1 MSAKSNNSAEYVNDD
16 VEETDCEY
24 VYEQE
29 SRNKTKDS
37 IKKLSQ
43 ENRKDRHKT
52 SESGLYD
59 ELDYELNPRDENFIK
74 RNVSMDNASILNGSK
89 SQNRTLKQKKI
100 IVPVTILIVCMVGG
114 VAALLLLVPKGKN
127 ILCFNYT
134 TAQQVKYFIS
144 SLQLFNAHIFFF

>member
-37 IKKLSQ
+37 TKRHPQ

-52 SESGLYD
+52 SESGL
-59 ELDYELNPRDENFIK
+59 
-74 RNVSMDNASILNGSK
+74 
-89 SQNRTLKQKKI
+89 
-100 IVPVTILIVCMVGG
+100 
-114 VAALLLLVPKGKN
+114 
-127 ILCFNYT
+127 
-134 TAQQVKYFIS
+134 
-144 SLQLFNAHIFFF
+144 